1 MLIFNA
7 AIITWLIIILIITFI
22 NPPASLDDV
31 GTMILQIVI
40 IGTLIFMMIS
50 TLHLLCSQA
59 GIPFSQFINDVIMII
74 RGYKIIWI
82 PITAMICSVP
92 LIIIGH
98 SLYINTAIKGQ
109 TLCEYI
115 KSLKK

>member
-7 AIITWLIIILIITFI
+7 AIITWLIIMLIITFI
-22 NPPASLDDV
+22 DPPELLDET

-50 TLHLLCSQA
+50 TLHLMCKQS
-59 GIPFSQFINDVIMII
+59 GIPFSQLINEVIMMIK
-74 RGYKIIWI
+74 GHKIIWI

-98 SLYINTAIKGQ
+98 SLYINTAIKGR

-115 KSLKK
+115 KSFKK